1 MQLGN
6 YLGLVESSEK
16 QLAEAF
22 EKVAHHHKEEPDIEQ
37 TCTKLSAWSVRHA
50 GAMQPFLVR
59 YKADA
64 NSEPSEMQK
73 VLFSQPRKGSLALI
87 RDLHDLWL
95 LANEVELC
103 WEIISNAALA
113 LKDKEMETACSAFQ
127 AETKRQVAWL
137 LARIKQAAP
146 QALVVA

>member
-16 QLAEAF
+16 QLSEAF
-22 EKVAHHHKEEPDIEQ
+22 EKVARHHRAEPDIEQ
-37 TCTKLSAWSVRHA
+37 MCIKLAGWSLRHA
-50 GAMQPFLVR
+50 GQMQPYLVR
-59 YKADA
+59 YSAED
-64 NSEPSEMQK
+64 SPEPNEMQK
-73 VLFSQPRKGSLALI
+73 ILFSQPRTGSLALV

-103 WEIISNAALA
+103 WEIIGNAALA
-113 LKDKEMETACSAFQ
+113 LHDKEMEAACTEFQ
-127 AETKRQVAWL
+127 AETKRQIAWL
-137 LARIKQAAP
+137 LGRIKQSAP

>member
-1 MQLGN
+1 MQLGH

-22 EKVAHHHKEEPDIEQ
+22 DIVSRHHKDEPDIEQ
-37 TCTKLSAWSVRHA
+37 ICQKLSAWSWRHK
-50 GAMQPFLVR
+50 GAMQPFLIR
-59 YKADA
+59 YAADSS
-64 NSEPSEMQK
+64 SEPNEMKK
-73 VLFSQPRKGSLALI
+73 VIFNQPRSGKLALL

-113 LKDKEMETACSAFQ
+113 LHDKEMEAACSEFQ

-137 LARIKQAAP
+137 LSRMKQASP
-146 QALVVA
+146 QALTVA